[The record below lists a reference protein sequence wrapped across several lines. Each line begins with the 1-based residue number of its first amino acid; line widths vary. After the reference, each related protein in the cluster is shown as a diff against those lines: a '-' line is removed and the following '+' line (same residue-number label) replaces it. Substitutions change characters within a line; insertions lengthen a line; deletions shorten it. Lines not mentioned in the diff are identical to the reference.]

1 MSCLCLFCVYDDH
14 RFFCSVVNMLCL
26 FFFFKQKTAYELRIS
41 DWSSDVC
48 SSDLLNIVLV
58 INESYGSTY
67 IDSLDNRRGESIS
80 PNIDRIA
87 KDGLLFTNVYATG
100 DRTVRG
106 LEALLTS

>member
-1 MSCLCLFCVYDDH
+1 MRHVD
-14 RFFCSVVNMLCL
+14 NGQTP
-26 FFFFKQKTAYELRIS
+26 KK
-41 DWSSDVC
+41 
-48 SSDLLNIVLV
+48 LNIVLV

-106 LEALLTS
+106 LEALLPSFAPIPGRSEARRVGKEGVSTCRSRWLPDH